1 MFQVQ
6 YGVVSVNPET
16 RVGHC
21 AFSTGRDITWDDKRP
36 ESGHLYA

>member
-21 AFSTGRDITWDDKRP
+21 AFSTGRDITGEENRP